1 MVRRSKAATV
11 DLKLR
16 LKEPLRAAIET
27 AARENGVSMNSE
39 MVRHLERSI
48 DRDDAR
54 GGQRVAAIV
63 EAMATAMR
71 STGEHGAFAATGKL
85 HKHGL
90 WFEHPYAFDQAVKAA
105 MAVLENFR
113 PPGEIVLPTPNVV
126 EVVGGDKDIAKANKN
141 LQEIYKQLGDLMAV
155 KTLRDLEI
163 KK

>member
-11 DLKLR
+11 NLKLR
-16 LKEPLRAAIET
+16 LKEPLRAAIER

-48 DRDDAR
+48 HRDDGL
-54 GGQRVAAIV
+54 GGPRVAAIV

-105 MAVLENFR
+105 MAVLEFYR
-113 PPGEIVLPTPNVV
+113 PPGEVVLPTANIV
-126 EVVGGDKDIAKANKN
+126 EIVGGDKDIAKANKN
-141 LQEIYKQLGDLMAV
+141 LRELFEQLGELMAA
-155 KTLRDLEI
+155 KALRDLEI

>member
-16 LKEPLRAAIET
+16 LKEPLRADIERT
-27 AARENGVSMNSE
+27 ARENGVSMNSE

-48 DRDDAR
+48 HRDDGL
-54 GGQRVAAIV
+54 GGPRVAAIV
-63 EAMATAMR
+63 ETMATTMR
-71 STGEHGAFAATGKL
+71 SAGELGAFAATGKL

-105 MAVLENFR
+105 IAVLKSYR
-113 PPGEIVLPTPNVV
+113 PPGEVVLPTANIV
-126 EVVGGDKDIAKANKN
+126 EIVGGDKDIAKASKY
-141 LQEIYKQLGDLMAV
+141 LRGFYKQFGERMAA
-155 KTLRDLEI
+155 KALRDLEI

>member
-11 DLKLR
+11 DLRLR
-16 LKEPLRAAIET
+16 LKEPLRAAIER

-48 DRDDAR
+48 HRNDGL
-54 GGQRVAAIV
+54 GGPRVAAIV
-63 EAMATAMR
+63 EVMATAMR

-90 WFEHPYAFDQAVKAA
+90 WIEHPYAFDQAVKAA
-105 MAVLENFR
+105 MAVLEIFR
-113 PPGEIVLPTPNVV
+113 PTGEVVVPTPNIV
-126 EVVGGDKDIAKANKN
+126 EVVGGDKDIDKANKTSRE
-141 LQEIYKQLGDLMAV
+141 LYEQLGDLMAA